1 MSTPTSNAGAQ
12 SRRLGSL
19 QGWKTSAA
27 LPILLTCAAVI
38 SLWIIAS
45 PGSGGYDAGTL
56 FAYHPILMAVGFML
70 FTPLGLIAYGLDH
83 PTYKSRWPERRDK
96 RRVHGLLQLAA
107 CVFALAGYAAAYI
120 AHEQSGKD
128 HLALERPLLSRQ
140 LHVWIGL
147 SALAAMVYQVG
158 TGLWKWWSP
167 TRVFPR
173 HGVAGPWLWLLCLAP
188 FILAAYF
195 RWQQKGYPWVALAFV
210 LCVCVSF
217 VATYAFIVENRRAA
231 ALALATLANAEPPEA
246 IAERMGA
253 GRGRIE
259 GHIAATGS
267 LAAAESALTSS
278 ALTPSVFSSSLAPGG
293 TAVPR
298 ISPNRTPTTGGAA
311 GSGGDEEDEGAKLLG
326 KQVVGAVR

>member
-1 MSTPTSNAGAQ
+1 M
-12 SRRLGSL
+12 
-19 QGWKTSAA
+19 AA
-27 LPILLTCAAVI
+27 
-38 SLWIIAS
+38 
-45 PGSGGYDAGTL
+45 
-56 FAYHPILMAVGFML
+56 GFML
-70 FTPLGLIAYGLDH
+70 FTPLGLIAYGLEH

-96 RRVHGLLQLAA
+96 RRVHGLLQVVA
-107 CVFALAGYAAAYI
+107 CILALAGYAAAYI

-147 SALAAMVYQVG
+147 AALAAIIVYQVG
-158 TGLWKWWSP
+158 TGLWKWYSP

-210 LCVCVSF
+210 FCVCVSF

-231 ALALATLANAEPPEA
+231 SLALSTLVGAEPTEA

-253 GRGRIE
+253 GRGRNE
-259 GHIAATGS
+259 GHTAATGS

-298 ISPNRTPTTGGAA
+298 ISPNRAPGGPGTADP
-311 GSGGDEEDEGAKLLG
+311 GGDEENEGAMLLG
-326 KQVVGAVR
+326 KQVIGAVR